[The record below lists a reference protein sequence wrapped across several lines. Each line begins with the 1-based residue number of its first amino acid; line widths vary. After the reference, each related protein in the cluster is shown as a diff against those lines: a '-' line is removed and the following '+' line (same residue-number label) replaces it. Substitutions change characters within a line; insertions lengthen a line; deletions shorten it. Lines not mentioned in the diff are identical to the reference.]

1 MTPARDARPPG
12 SRTLLGFDFGLKRIG
27 VAAGNESTGTASP
40 VTTVRGGHPDADW
53 QAIEALIAEWLPD
66 LALVG
71 LPLNRDNTAGTIAQA
86 AEHFAA
92 ELRLRFNLPVEMV
105 NEALSSWE
113 AADRLRRERR
123 AGARRRGNARTGLDA
138 VAAQLI
144 VESWLARQTGNQ

>member
-1 MTPARDARPPG
+1 MTPAHGARPPG

-27 VAAGNESTGTASP
+27 VAAGNEATGTASP

-53 QAIEALIAEWLPD
+53 AAIEALISEWRPD

-71 LPLNRDNTAGTIAQA
+71 LPLNRDNTAGTIAHQ

-92 ELRLRFNLPVEMV
+92 ELRLRFELPVQMV
-105 NEALSSWE
+105 DEALSSWE

-123 AGARRRGNARTGLDA
+123 AGARRRGDARTGLDA
-138 VAAQLI
+138 IAAQLI
-144 VESWLARQTGNQ
+144 IESWLSRQTRNQ